1 MTDRDGIASAPALTS
16 DQLTTLANFADSL
29 GKCESTQSAEAKA
42 TEPQAPAR
50 RSFGVAVGVGLIIG
64 IMIGAL
70 AMAVISGACPAPED
84 PTTTLTRATMALE
97 TELEQCLAR
106 CVFGKFGYS
115 PAICLQT
122 CNKIT
127 ERGLCESMAFGYNL

>member
-16 DQLTTLANFADSL
+16 DQLAKLVNFTESL
-29 GKCESTQSAEAKA
+29 GKWESTQSAEAKA
-42 TEPQAPAR
+42 TKPQAPAR

-70 AMAVISGACPAPED
+70 AMAVISGACPAPEH
-84 PTTTLTRATMALE
+84 PTTTLTRATMALP
-97 TELEQCLAR
+97 TELERCLAN
-106 CVFGKFGYS
+106 CIFGKLGYS

-122 CNKIT
+122 CDKIT
-127 ERGLCESMAFGYNL
+127 ERGLCERMAFDNS